1 MALSR
6 GPNPLMD
13 DAGTGDI
20 PLRTAPWMPGN
31 TGLGDFSGALSSM
44 QAYGEAAYNASMPEW
59 PAPVSRPVKAFSPS
73 SGKLFVNG
81 FTFDVDDAQK
91 ALESEQ
97 YLGATPQA
105 TPAGDWIPLD
115 DASYSAYLNNI
126 RNPSMGRL
134 AAKNFG
140 RGVDI
145 SQLLAGRG
153 LQFAGAEKFGA
164 SVVDSQMEDLRK
176 TSPYE
181 RMFTD
186 IGSEPNRGVLDWFVA
201 NLAQQGPNLVES
213 AVAAL
218 GGALVGGAAGGGA
231 NPFSAAGGALAA
243 LSGKA
248 AIKQSVLAA
257 AKKYSRGE
265 AIDAVETKLLHE
277 QAGILAAAK
286 IKEGTLY
293 AGPQG
298 LMNAGQ
304 FTSYLVPQSLKAGA
318 QTAGKAGLT
327 QARIGGAAIATGLQN
342 YATGIADI
350 YGESIESGN
359 PDRAYA
365 AMAGIPYAAFETLPE
380 FLLAGRVFGNI
391 GAKPRIRDI
400 TGIGAKAGAVA
411 SRAGAG
417 FVYGG
422 LTEGTTEASQEGLL
436 FGANAEVDWDSP
448 EGINR
453 LVNSFAAGF
462 GVGGPI
468 GAGANI
474 AGKLQA
480 NKPANLLNPAATTE
494 PPAAKTIISPPKPE
508 PTPPTPAA
516 PASLGY
522 SPRQIEQG
530 QQGVLDIFGYTPEGE
545 YQQRAAPTQY
555 GVEEQPQAGLQLPN
569 DQQQEMQFGAP
580 DLAQGQ
586 QGVLD
591 IFGPASQ
598 AELDQRMQPTQ
609 YGAAAEPDLRTQ
621 ANEWDKQNR
630 YNRSDI
636 WFEGGKV
643 DDAARAG
650 FDAALQNG
658 GDQLPAHG
666 MSKES
671 TLSGAVQNLLGLL
684 QNGLDPNRR
693 GGRLDYAPL
702 VTARGSAASQVST
715 TAGGSAYSDGPFILV
730 GRPGQEF
737 EGKLDGVGAILVNQ
751 ASAEIVPALRK
762 AVQAIRP
769 DILVEAYSN
778 AGEVS
783 KQLTQNAAFDTSQ
796 GALQFAAPAPEG
808 MQFTNQPAPP
818 QTAIGQQ
825 MYALQQQQQLQQEFE
840 AAQQQRQLE
849 LDAQRQQDF
858 NRMEAQ
864 RQLQLSQQPEVVE
877 VPPAPKGQPL
887 RRGKGRKPPTPKGE
901 KLRVGKGGQMEAFG
915 KQQIVPV
922 APEAEPT
929 VDAGPAPKQLKLFT
943 KTGKPTKE
951 ATKGNKLKKGK
962 KNADQERV
970 ATTVPPTQPTGT
982 GEAGGAA
989 AGTTARKA
997 LPLRK
1002 GKARAQTFNVQDK
1015 ETVQVNPY
1023 EQADD
1028 ALYDL
1033 ATNLA
1038 SKGEVKK
1045 FAEKLVKQ
1053 GLLTKDD
1060 ISFIPTMMKDRDMAG
1075 EDIVSE
1081 LRSVIN
1087 IAKDRAAEAEAELK
1101 RPKGE
1106 AAAKAAADK
1115 AAADKAAAVVVND
1128 KLALSK
1134 WFAKAPDSPTTPN
1147 YNVLPEDIKAKWKAA
1162 IAAGETTDE
1171 GGRKVAKQLIK
1182 EYQEYV
1188 DNQAPQ
1194 AWEDM
1199 MDDGTDSFVKFYDMS
1214 DDLRAK
1220 WIAAVYFNKA
1230 TVELGDKLTSTARNQ
1245 TEENGQSDMSMLED
1259 AIEDAANAKTS
1270 TTFRLHINTILYHAF
1285 FETDS
1290 NNFRDGVVDRALQ
1303 FLRDTELSQ
1312 KFANIAKEIF
1322 VGLTSEYESLE
1333 VRYKSGKQKNELKP
1347 WYAFAIHNDI
1357 LRVITAI
1364 NPDIELT
1371 NIGEEEATA
1380 RLADESISL
1389 SNLAK
1394 SVAKVFEKQEKER
1407 IAAKAAEAKK
1417 EAELRAATTASSQ
1430 PQATPQAQLGQIFDD
1445 MFSDDRFTPFGSDRK
1460 KKDLAA
1466 RLTKLYDQVAEDD
1479 RGYIIRGYPLR
1490 DYFRK
1495 DGTPKLRWGSFKE
1508 TARYAIG
1515 VDDITDQQARDNFKE
1530 LMVLI
1535 NAERKAA
1542 KQEEMMER
1550 LNAIVLAGGAI
1561 PKNKNDSG
1569 ITAPAKDMEGD
1580 RDEGA
1585 FRRADGTPIKGTMA
1599 PGKVRMIAA
1608 SILAKFKMTP
1618 KVFYYA
1624 NLRDLQTR
1632 NPELYKKAKAAY
1644 KGDFDSVVAMGYS
1657 FNAAKDPTVILFTD
1671 HLHTEEAVRFVIAHE
1686 VLGHYGFRSIM
1697 PIAELNK
1704 ILMQIYESDPDV
1716 QAIVDAEMELKGI
1729 SKLEAIEEYLADNA
1743 ADVDASVL
1751 RKIWNALKNALN
1763 KIGFTFKDDA
1773 ARYLVSRAR
1782 KYVRDGGGSTVST
1795 MQMADDISTMAND
1808 GRFATVHSIG
1818 DAGSRLFGS
1827 SGMLNL
1833 NSPSQGGGISGVAK
1847 FFADKMFGT
1856 RANTPGNVSRLLNH
1870 IQTLD
1875 NKARRSYGLSLIYR
1889 MLEQQQGFARKLL
1902 TKYQRMTDY
1911 SLSIKVT
1918 EKDKLEASSLMADA
1932 ALYRGK
1938 QMSDEI
1944 IRNSNKIVNITSDG
1958 TPYINQAALN
1968 EIINAGFVTA
1978 DEFRKGFTIEYDTGA
1993 QTIKPR
1999 DIDENSNAWKV
2010 YLEYR
2015 NAVNEAAIDVMLS
2028 NFMAAQDE
2036 SNRILNDLNDGRK
2049 IADTLTDEDIEAIRM
2064 VGEMYK
2070 TMRYEN
2076 AKIAN
2081 AAVNIDRKSER
2092 ASEDLRV
2099 AFGLA
2104 LFSDDAFKVW
2114 MKDPAADVKAANK
2127 ASNGNVNDFSIYQSP
2142 EYDAIRSQL
2151 PSLRDKIRNKDD
2163 SYRVQKSIQDLFLF
2177 DLQAQNAEYYAKR
2190 TIMGSYVPFTR
2201 RGSEQVRLAAKDAS
2215 GNYVE
2220 LHTAAREILPY
2231 YQYED
2236 RADAL
2241 RAQEELEKVFGDGQ
2255 EWDMPVDDGTGGE
2268 VTKKVFLV
2276 PEVSRTRQSP
2286 DLTEVV
2292 NFNEFIY
2299 VLNRLNINL
2308 TPKVRETVVKT
2319 LTDQNSKARKN
2330 LQRSGTPGW
2339 NEDVVRS
2346 ASEYLETSAHVA
2358 AKKRYRHRLDDI
2370 FLRQDNWKGSDL
2382 MLQTLKRAVDD
2393 ATTPGEKAQA
2403 QRVYAQYA
2411 YMYRYMKATG
2421 KNNKVEIDG
2430 KVVPTLG
2437 RGEDYKEEA
2446 KGIIRWYSETSNVS
2460 DTTEDVLSGET
2471 GSRLKTGTVLMQ
2483 LGGSVATAIINFTS
2497 LLTHSLPYLSFYNAQ
2512 QGYGGGY
2519 GSSKAGAALY
2529 DAARTVANPKM
2540 ADDKFLADMVS
2551 KGTHADYG
2559 LTRDEAMFLLNA
2571 TEQGV
2576 LQAAQFNAL
2585 IGSARGKV
2593 GGNVTQKVIQTWMSM
2608 FTYTEQMN
2616 RRTTALAAYRLEK
2629 NRALA
2634 NGKSDIEAGFMAE
2647 EAARKAVNYSQ
2658 GEYAMFNRPEMARG
2672 NFMQYVFMY
2681 KQFTIITVQMLR
2693 AMPLEGRMLMLGFLM
2708 LASGIRGL
2716 PFAEDIM
2723 DLVDTLCQ
2731 KLGLKVGSVE
2741 KAAIDAIESVAP
2753 GVSPYIM
2760 NGVINRALGATVST
2774 RLGMGDLIPFT
2785 GAFRAG
2791 ASPIR
2796 ELENFA
2802 GPVIGAM
2809 SGLAGTA
2816 YNLGTYGAEVIGLKD
2831 DTTSLVSIMRDS
2843 PLAAM
2848 RSIGD
2853 AYAYTTDGL
2862 VTNRKGQVV
2871 SQNVTPSLIVARLL
2885 GFYPNIATEQN
2896 DIVRLSKQ
2904 IGEYAKE
2911 VKAGYVQAY
2920 VKASISG
2927 DGERMRE
2934 IEGYVRNW
2942 NEDAKGTGLEITNFV
2957 PSAQR
2962 AAREAK
2968 KPTAA
2973 RYLKSAPKN
2982 VKPETIE
2989 LLNAAGYEVA
2999 EL

>member
-6 GPNPLMD
+6 GTNPLMD
-13 DAGTGDI
+13 NTGMEGI
-20 PLRTAPWMPGN
+20 PLRTSPWNPAG
-31 TGLGDFSGALSSM
+31 GGGGDFAGALSAM
-44 QAYGEAAYNASMPEW
+44 EQFGQKAYQASMPNFGT
-59 PAPVSRPVKAFSPS
+59 PAAPRPVKAFSPS

-81 FTFDVDDAQK
+81 FTFDVDDAQR

-97 YLGATPQA
+97 YLGAEPQA
-105 TPAGDWIPLD
+105 LPAGDWIPLD
-115 DASYSAYLNNI
+115 DASYSAYLENI
-126 RNPSMGRL
+126 RNPSLGRL
-134 AAKNFG
+134 ASKNFG
-140 RGVDI
+140 RGIDI
-145 SQLLAGRG
+145 TQMLAGRG
-153 LQFAGAEKFGA
+153 LQFAGAEGVGGRIA
-164 SVVDSQMEDLRK
+164 EAQMEDLRK

-186 IGSEPNRGVLDWFVA
+186 IGSQPNRGVLDWFVA

-213 AVAAL
+213 AVT
-218 GGALVGGAAGGGA
+218 ALVGAGVGAAAGGGP

-243 LSGKA
+243 LAGRQSV
-248 AIKQSVLAA
+248 KQSMLAA

-265 AIDAVETKLLHE
+265 TLDAAETKMLHE
-277 QAGILAAAK
+277 QAGILAAAR
-286 IKEGTLY
+286 IKQGTLY
-293 AGPQG
+293 SGPQG
-298 LMNAGQ
+298 LMTAGQ
-304 FTSYLVPQSLKAGA
+304 FTDYIKPTNLANLEKVQR
-318 QTAGKAGLT
+318 AGL
-327 QARIGGAAIATGLQN
+327 QQSMVGGAAIASGLQN
-342 YATGIADI
+342 YATGVADV
-350 YGESIESGN
+350 YGEGIEGGN
-359 PDRAYA
+359 PDRVYA
-365 AMAGIPYAAFETLPE
+365 ALAGIPYGAAETLPE
-380 FLLAGRVFGNI
+380 FLLAGRVFGNLG

-400 TGIGAKAGAVA
+400 PGLGAKAAAVGR
-411 SRAGAG
+411 RAGAG
-417 FVYGG
+417 FVQGG
-422 LTEGTTEASQEGLL
+422 LIEGATEASQEGLL
-436 FGANAEVDWDSP
+436 FGANEDVDWNSP

-468 GAGANI
+468 GSVFNV
-474 AGKLQA
+474 AGKLDE
-480 NKPANLLNPAATTE
+480 NKPANLLDPAATTE
-494 PPAAKTIISPPKPE
+494 PPAAETVIKPPAPE
-508 PTPPTPAA
+508 PAPTPGAA
-516 PASLGY
+516 PLALGY
-522 SPRQIEQG
+522 APRQIEQG
-530 QQGVLDIFGYTPEGE
+530 QQGVLDIFGYMPEGE
-545 YQQRAAPTQY
+545 FQQRAMPTQY
-555 GVEEQPQAGLQLPN
+555 GVEEQPRAGLTLLN
-569 DQQQEMQFGAP
+569 DQQQELQFGAP

-598 AELDQRMQPTQ
+598 AELDQRMQPMQ
-609 YGAAAEPDLRTQ
+609 YGAEEVPT
-621 ANEWDKQNR
+621 
-630 YNRSDI
+630 
-636 WFEGGKV
+636 EGM
-643 DDAARAG
+643 
-650 FDAALQNG
+650 QP
-658 GDQLPAHG
+658 Q
-666 MSKES
+666 
-671 TLSGAVQNLLGLL
+671 
-684 QNGLDPNRR
+684 
-693 GGRLDYAPL
+693 
-702 VTARGSAASQVST
+702 
-715 TAGGSAYSDGPFILV
+715 II
-730 GRPGQEF
+730 PG
-737 EGKLDGVGAILVNQ
+737 
-751 ASAEIVPALRK
+751 
-762 AVQAIRP
+762 
-769 DILVEAYSN
+769 
-778 AGEVS
+778 
-783 KQLTQNAAFDTSQ
+783 Q
-796 GALQFAAPAPEG
+796 GALQFAPPAPEG
-808 MQFTNQPAPP
+808 MRFTNEPP
-818 QTAIGQQ
+818 PPTGAIGQQ
-825 MYALQQQQQLQQEFE
+825 LSALQQQQQLQQEFE
-840 AAQQQRQLE
+840 AAQQQRQAE
-849 LDAQRQQDF
+849 LDAQREADF

-864 RQLQLSQQPEVVE
+864 RQLQLAQQPQVPVVTPAAPSGTKLKKGKGK
-877 VPPAPKGQPL
+877 PPAPKGVRL
-887 RRGKGRKPPTPKGE
+887 T
-901 KLRVGKGGQMEAFG
+901 VGKGGQMEAFG
-915 KQQIVPV
+915 KQKLVPV
-922 APEAEPT
+922 APEPEAPAAA
-929 VDAGPAPKQLKLFT
+929 AGPAPKQLQLFT
-943 KTGKPTKE
+943 RTGKPTKE
-951 ATKGNKLKKGK
+951 AAKGSKLKKGR
-962 KNADQERV
+962 KNVQERV
-970 ATTVPPTQPTGT
+970 AEAVPTAQPAGT
-982 GEAGGAA
+982 GQAVGGTNAGAGA
-989 AGTTARKA
+989 TTRKA

-1002 GKARAQTFNVQDK
+1002 GKARKKKFAVQEEQTVPVD
-1015 ETVQVNPY
+1015 PY
-1023 EQADD
+1023 DQADSD
-1028 ALYDL
+1028 LYDL
-1033 ATNLA
+1033 DLEVPT
-1038 SKGEVKK
+1038 KGEVKK
-1045 FAEKLVKQ
+1045 FAQRLVKQ
-1053 GLLTKDD
+1053 GLLTEED
-1060 ISFIPTMMKDRDMAG
+1060 ISFIPSMMKDKDMRG
-1075 EDIVSE
+1075 EDIISE
-1081 LRSVIN
+1081 LRSAIR
-1087 IAKDRAAEAEAELK
+1087 IAKDRAAEAEAALK
-1101 RPKGE
+1101 RPKDE
-1106 AAAKAAADK
+1106 AAAKAAVVTPT
-1115 AAADKAAAVVVND
+1115 AAVVTPTVTPTKSVTPAVSDVEAQRKWFNNAPADAPSYKQLTAEQQQRWKDAIASEEDVDDAGKPIVKGLAKTLTAEYNTALKARAAEVWTDLMDDGTPDFTKFEELSQDAQKQWVTAVAANKQNALLGD
-1128 KLALSK
+1128 KLAISSK
-1134 WFAKAPDSPTTPN
+1134 RAAMDA
-1147 YNVLPEDIKAKWKAA
+1147 EDIW
-1162 IAAGETTDE
+1162 TD
-1171 GGRKVAKQLIK
+1171 L
-1182 EYQEYV
+1182 
-1188 DNQAPQ
+1188 
-1194 AWEDM
+1194 
-1199 MDDGTDSFVKFYDMS
+1199 MDDGTDNFTKFYDLPEE
-1214 DDLRAK
+1214 LRDR
-1220 WIAAVYFNKA
+1220 WETAVKANKA
-1230 TVELGDKLTSTARNQ
+1230 TIELGNKLLDLAR
-1245 TEENGQSDMSMLED
+1245 EEGAVVDEESVDVLSDLNDTITDLED
-1259 AIEDAANAKTS
+1259 IVNGKLKSLTL
-1270 TTFRLHINTILYHAF
+1270 FRDNISRVIFYAF
-1285 FETDS
+1285 FDTDS
-1290 NNFRDGVVDRALQ
+1290 NNARDGVTVRALK
-1303 FLRDTELSQ
+1303 FFSETE
-1312 KFANIAKEIF
+1312 FAEDAHVQIAKEEF
-1322 VGLTSEYESLE
+1322 LKNFSERTEILAFYD
-1333 VRYKSGKQKNELKP
+1333 RGKMKGQPKP
-1347 WYAFAIHNDI
+1347 WYIFATKNDVLSI
-1357 LRVITAI
+1357 ATRGNQNLIIKNLGEDEARARLQDGSLYLNNLPDSLKKIFNKEAKTLQEAEAATLAALATPVVTPATDSNPVTSTEVQLGTAI
-1364 NPDIELT
+1364 DALF
-1371 NIGEEEATA
+1371 GEST
-1380 RLADESISL
+1380 
-1389 SNLAK
+1389 
-1394 SVAKVFEKQEKER
+1394 SVSFNSEN
-1407 IAAKAAEAKK
+1407 AKK
-1417 EAELRAATTASSQ
+1417 DIFKRLRAMYAKLDD
-1430 PQATPQAQLGQIFDD
+1430 AQ
-1445 MFSDDRFTPFGSDRK
+1445 RK
-1460 KKDLAA
+1460 
-1466 RLTKLYDQVAEDD
+1466 
-1479 RGYIIRGYPLR
+1479 YIVRGYPLS
-1490 DYFRK
+1490 DYFRD
-1495 DGTPKLRWGSFKE
+1495 DGTPKMRWGSFRDG
-1508 TARYAIG
+1508 ARYIIG
-1515 VDDITDQQARDNFKE
+1515 VDEMTDQQARDNYRD
-1530 LMVLI
+1530 VQ
-1535 NAERKAA
+1535 AQRAAADKAA
-1542 KQEEMMER
+1542 REQNAMDRLFELWTSNKTIEESR
-1550 LNAIVLAGGAI
+1550 S
-1561 PKNKNDSG
+1561 K
-1569 ITAPAKDMEGD
+1569 AKSEQ
-1580 RDEGA
+1580 DEGN
-1585 FRRADGTPIKGTMA
+1585 FRRADGTPIKSAMA
-1599 PGKVRMIAA
+1599 PGKIRMLAA
-1608 SILAKFKMTP
+1608 SVLAKFKMTP
-1618 KVFYYA
+1618 KIFYYA
-1624 NLRDLQTR
+1624 NLQDLKTR

-1671 HLHTEEAVRFVIAHE
+1671 YLHTEEAVRFVIAHE
-1686 VLGHYGFRSIM
+1686 VLGHFGFRSIM

-1704 ILMQIYESDPDV
+1704 ILTQVYESDPDV

-1729 SKLEAIEEYLADNA
+1729 SKLEAVEEYLADNA

-1751 RKIWNALKNALN
+1751 LKIWNALKNALN

-1782 KYVRDGGGSTVST
+1782 KYVRDGGGSTVSF
-1795 MQMADDISTMAND
+1795 MQMADDITTMADD

-1833 NSPSQGGGISGVAK
+1833 NSPSEGGGISGVAK

-1875 NKARRSYGLSLIYR
+1875 NKARRSYGLSLVYR

-1902 TKYQRMTDY
+1902 AKYQRMTDY
-1911 SLSIKVT
+1911 SLSVKVT
-1918 EKDKLEASSLMADA
+1918 EKDKLEAGSLLADA

-1944 IRNSNKIVNITSDG
+1944 IRNSRKIVNIASDG
-1958 TPYINQAALN
+1958 TPYIDQAALN
-1968 EIINAGFVTA
+1968 EIISAGFVTA

-1999 DIDENSNAWKV
+1999 VVDEKSNAWKV

-2049 IADTLTDEDIEAIRM
+2049 IADTLTNEDIEAIRM

-2070 TMRYEN
+2070 TLRYEN

-2081 AAVNIDRKSER
+2081 AAVNIDRKSDR

-2151 PSLRDKIRNKDD
+2151 PSLRDKIRNKND

-2201 RGSEQVRLAAKDAS
+2201 RGNEQVRLAAKDAS

-2241 RAQEELEKVFGDGQ
+2241 RAQEELEKVFGNGQ

-2268 VTKKVFLV
+2268 VNKKVFLV

-2308 TPKVRETVVKT
+2308 TPQVRETVVKT

-2382 MLQTLKRAVDD
+2382 MLQTLKGAVDQ
-2393 ATTPGEKAQA
+2393 AQTPGEKAQA

-2421 KNNKVEIDG
+2421 KNNKVEVDG

-2446 KGIIRWYSETSNVS
+2446 KAIMRWYSRTSNVS

-2529 DAARTVANPKM
+2529 DAARTVANPNM

-2551 KGTHADYG
+2551 KGTHANYG

-2593 GGNVTQKVIQTWMSM
+2593 GGNVTQKAIQTWMSM

-2634 NGKSDIEAGFMAE
+2634 EGKTDIEAGFMAE
-2647 EAARKAVNYSQ
+2647 EAARRAVNYSQ

-2681 KQFTIITVQMLR
+2681 KQFTIITVQMLK
-2693 AMPLEGRMLMLGFLM
+2693 AMPLQGKMLMLGLLL

-2741 KAAIDAIESVAP
+2741 KAAIDGIEAIAP
-2753 GVSPYIM
+2753 GMSPYLM

-2796 ELENFA
+2796 EIENFA
-2802 GPVIGAM
+2802 GPVVGAM
-2809 SGLAGTA
+2809 SGLVGTA
-2816 YNLGTYGAEVIGLKD
+2816 YNLGAYGAEVLGLKD

-2853 AYAYTTDGL
+2853 SYAYTTDGM

-2871 SQNVTPSLIVARLL
+2871 SQNATPTLIVARLL

-2920 VKASISG
+2920 VKASINK
-2927 DGERMRE
+2927 DYARMRE

-2968 KPTAA
+2968 RPAVA

-2989 LLNAAGYEVA
+2989 MLNAAGYDVA